1 MLPVERRA
9 ASVAHMATAPAYNAK
24 SHRGWFL
31 TLMTLLFV
39 ILAISDFTKP
49 LQHARNPNLG
59 LVLLGHRL
67 VMPAANIVAGI
78 LFGIVLLIYAFGIFR
93 MRAWVLP
100 LAIIY
105 AFWVPVNEVM
115 FWSLHSTGEHPT
127 VGFISFYLFLSLGG
141 SIGTALYLAY
151 HRARLT

>member
-1 MLPVERRA
+1 
-9 ASVAHMATAPAYNAK
+9 MATAPTPT
-24 SHRGWFL
+24 SEPRRGWFL
-31 TLMTLLFV
+31 SLMTILFV

-67 VMPAANIVAGI
+67 EMLAANIVAGI
-78 LFGIVLLIYAFGIFR
+78 LFGIILLIYAFGIWR

-115 FWSLHSTGEHPT
+115 FWSLHGTGQHPA
-127 VGFISFYLFLSLGG
+127 VGFIAFYLFVSLGG
-141 SIGTALYLAY
+141 SIGTALYLTY
-151 HRARLT
+151 HRMRLA